1 MSNTQSS
8 ESLAPLQNE
17 FFVVIVSEF
26 EAPQLLRFFSAED
39 ASNAVKAFK
48 RDNKRFYMYVF
59 EGRMWRTTA
68 GPNNYLISPDA
79 DERIALFDSQ
89 DESLNDSGFIS

>member
-8 ESLAPLQNE
+8 ESPAQSQND

-26 EAPQLLRFFSAED
+26 EAPQLLHFLSVED
-39 ASNAVKAFK
+39 AANAVKAFK
-48 RDNKRFYMYVF
+48 REHKRFYMYVF
-59 EGRMWRTTA
+59 EGRMWRTTT

-79 DERIALFDSQ
+79 DERVALFDSQ
-89 DESLNDSGFIS
+89 DEAINDSGFIS